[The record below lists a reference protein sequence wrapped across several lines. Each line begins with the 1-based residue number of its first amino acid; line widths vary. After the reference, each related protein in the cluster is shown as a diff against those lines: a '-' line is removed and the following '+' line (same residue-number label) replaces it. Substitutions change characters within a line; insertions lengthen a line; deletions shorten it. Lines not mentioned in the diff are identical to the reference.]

1 MASGALPPGF
11 PPIEIGGEFYW
22 DGGVVS
28 NTPLQWVLDSRPC
41 EDTLAFQVDLWS
53 ARGEV
58 PCDITEVDVRT
69 KDIRYSSRTRLGTD
83 QFKRMQKL
91 RRAIDRL
98 MKELP
103 GDRRNDPE
111 LKLIEAESDEKVYN
125 IVHLIYHAR
134 KYEGVSKDIEFSR
147 RTMEEHWSSGY
158 NDTVRTLSHP
168 GVLER
173 PANAEGFSTF
183 DLSADGRK

>member
-98 MKELP
+98 MKEPP

-147 RTMEEHWSSGY
+147 RTMEE
-158 NDTVRTLSHP
+158 RRA
-168 GVLER
+168 LEFR
-173 PANAEGFSTF
+173 
-183 DLSADGRK
+183 L